1 MFLCVWAKDTLKHR
15 VGPLCVHGIFL
26 GDKGIHTASLAVC
39 FPHSTQPLFLFLHNK
54 QVRLLLPCCVKDRTP
69 MFTFTRFCTLQNCS
83 FVPFCVGLLSS
94 QTELHTKDA
103 KEMLPMFLT
112 GSSFRITSPTT
123 ALQTHCLCGCSS
135 LSGTDLCTEDVEHSL
150 FSGRRLHTHSTTHL
164 RFASLL
170 CRNRNAG
177 GTCPCPFGRGASLV
191 PLKFCSSCANCCIFS
206 PFHLHPFVVGS
217 VICVSFPCP
226 QAQFPQC
233 LSQAP
238 RFPLG
243 QRVSYSFL

>member
-1 MFLCVWAKDTLKHR
+1 MFLCVWARDTLKHR

-94 QTELHTKDA
+94 QTELRTKDA

-112 GSSFRITSPTT
+112 GSSFRIASPTT
-123 ALQTHCLCGCSS
+123 ALQTLLSAAAHLSLEQICARRMLNIHCFRVGDCA
-135 LSGTDLCTEDVEHSL
+135 
-150 FSGRRLHTHSTTHL
+150 HTAL
-164 RFASLL
+164 PIFA
-170 CRNRNAG
+170 
-177 GTCPCPFGRGASLV
+177 
-191 PLKFCSSCANCCIFS
+191 
-206 PFHLHPFVVGS
+206 LHPSSAATEMREERVPIHLDVGPR
-217 VICVSFPCP
+217 SFH
-226 QAQFPQC
+226 
-233 LSQAP
+233 
-238 RFPLG
+238 
-243 QRVSYSFL
+243 